1 MDEMTLAEA
10 SEIILT
16 LAADNIIGER
26 EAQEDPEVLIPERN
40 RQLHALDM
48 IRDFHR
54 IAFQ

>member
-1 MDEMTLAEA
+1 MTLAEA